1 MGLRKMQDTSP
12 LFKHVSEEHDGNTNI
27 RFEMKTIKK
36 HFTAFSRLVHESV
49 VIERTSKANDFNI
62 LNSKG
67 EWGRSHLPRLR
78 IDESHSEL
86 KEDLMKK
93 NNFSK
98 NEKDW
103 NVAQSKNMKVEAKR
117 KASSEKTTDD
127 DKEPLSSK
135 KLVTFSFS
143 KDDIEGSTKA
153 ATKSENNGREPKSK
167 KTVRHLQIS
176 GCKRKF

>member
-1 MGLRKMQDTSP
+1 
-12 LFKHVSEEHDGNTNI
+12 
-27 RFEMKTIKK
+27 
-36 HFTAFSRLVHESV
+36 
-49 VIERTSKANDFNI
+49 
-62 LNSKG
+62 
-67 EWGRSHLPRLR
+67 
-78 IDESHSEL
+78 
-86 KEDLMKK
+86 MKK

-135 KLVTFSFS
+135 NSVNFSFS
-143 KDDIEGSTKA
+143 KDDIEGSTKT

-167 KTVRHLQIS
+167 KQSDIYRFLAANANFKVRKKL
-176 GCKRKF
+176 KLK